1 MITSRQNSK
10 LKTMRRLLRCK
21 GAGALLEGPHLVS
34 EALAAGI
41 ALDPVLVTPQ
51 FAASAEGR
59 ELLARLPHPAEPVE
73 PELLEALADA
83 DSPRGIV
90 AAAGLRHARLEE
102 LPVTRD
108 GVYLYVDR
116 LQDPGNLGALART
129 AEAAGCAGLAL
140 SPGTVD
146 PYHPRAMR
154 ASAGSLLRLP
164 AAVGIEPDALSH
176 HLSRHLAP
184 LSPTWLALEA
194 HGGEDLYTAPLDGT
208 LILALGA
215 EGPGLSPD
223 VAARAGRRLTI
234 PLAPPVE
241 SLNATVAAALVLF
254 EIRRRRPGTPAGSP
268 LD

>member
-1 MITSRQNSK
+1 M
-10 LKTMRRLLRCK
+10 
-21 GAGALLEGPHLVS
+21 LEGPHLVS
-34 EALAAGI
+34 EALAAGFD
-41 ALDPVLVTPQ
+41 LDPVLVTPQ

-59 ELLARLPHPAEPVE
+59 DLLARLPHPAEPVE
-73 PELLEALADA
+73 PALLEALADA

-90 AAAGLRHARLEE
+90 AAAGLRRARLEE

-129 AEAAGCAGLAL
+129 ADAAGTAGLAL

-146 PYHPRAMR
+146 PHHPRAMR

-164 AAVGIEPDALSH
+164 AAVMVEPDALSH
-176 HLSRHLAP
+176 HLAP
-184 LSPTWLALEA
+184 VSPTWLALEA

-215 EGPGLSPD
+215 EGPGLSPEL
-223 VAARAGRRLTI
+223 AARAGRRLTI

-254 EIRRRRPGTPAGSP
+254 EIRRQRGVRGA
-268 LD
+268 